1 MGIGETRSVSTRRES
16 VRLGARNGD
25 DDESGSNCVEL
36 LLTALVDDL
45 VLRAEHG
52 AGRQHACMQV
62 SQSEKQPQ
70 RPVLHLSDMLAGDR
84 SVSLRA
90 RVGKE

>member
-1 MGIGETRSVSTRRES
+1 MMTNRGQIVSNYYSQPWWMILFCEPS
-16 VRLGARNGD
+16 MAP
-25 DDESGSNCVEL
+25 
-36 LLTALVDDL
+36 
-45 VLRAEHG
+45 
-52 AGRQHACMQV
+52 GRQHACMQV

-90 RVGKE
+90 RVGEKW

>member
-1 MGIGETRSVSTRRES
+1 MILFCEPSM
-16 VRLGARNGD
+16 AP
-25 DDESGSNCVEL
+25 
-36 LLTALVDDL
+36 
-45 VLRAEHG
+45 
-52 AGRQHACMQV
+52 GRQHACMQV

>member
-52 AGRQHACMQV
+52 AGEAARMHAG
-62 SQSEKQPQ
+62 
-70 RPVLHLSDMLAGDR
+70 LA
-84 SVSLRA
+84 
-90 RVGKE
+90 VGEAVAEAGAPLIGHVGW